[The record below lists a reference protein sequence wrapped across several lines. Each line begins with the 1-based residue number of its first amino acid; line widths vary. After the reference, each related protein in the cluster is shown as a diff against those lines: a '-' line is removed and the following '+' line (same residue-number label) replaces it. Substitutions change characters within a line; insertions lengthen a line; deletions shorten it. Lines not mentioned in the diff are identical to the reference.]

1 MLHIMQ
7 ILAIILVAI
16 AMAPALAHAF
26 EFPGKMRLNRDAY
39 VTVQAIYYPGFTIA
53 GISEP
58 LSLIAVIVLL
68 LFTPPGTVTFWLT
81 LVALFGLLGMQ
92 VIYWTRTHPTNKYW
106 LQSAEGKLGNIG
118 SGFFAFDPTSRTE
131 EREVDWT
138 KLRDRWE
145 YSHITRAG
153 LAFLSFL
160 CLLLAIVVQ
169 EY

>member
-7 ILAIILVAI
+7 IFAIILVAI
-16 AMAPALAHAF
+16 AMAPALAHVF

-39 VTVQAIYYPGFTIA
+39 VAVQAIYYPGFTIA
-53 GISEP
+53 GMSEP

-68 LFTPPGTVTFWLT
+68 LYTPLDTAAFWLT
-81 LVALFGLLGMQ
+81 IVALFGLLAMQ

-106 LQSAEGKLGNIG
+106 LQSAEGTLGNVG
-118 SGFFAFDPTSRTE
+118 TVFFAFDPTGHSRQTE
-131 EREVDWT
+131 MDWT

-153 LAFLSFL
+153 LVFLSFL
-160 CLLLAIVVQ
+160 SLVLAIVTQ
-169 EY
+169 D